1 MGEEVLADHHVLVGL
16 VLVVL
21 LVQRELGIVEVVRQV
36 PGTVAVVLQVLEIV
50 VDVRQVLGIVVVV
63 RQVLGIV
70 VVVLQVHVQPEP
82 GIVEVVPLA
91 FVPSVAVDILDQVCK
106 QVGQELNQELLR
118 DGVLAYVVVDMLEL
132 PVEHFR
138 SKDILEAQHPCST

>member
-1 MGEEVLADHHVLVGL
+1 MGL

-21 LVQRELGIVEVVRQV
+21 LGIVEVVLQV
-36 PGTVAVVLQVLEIV
+36 LGTVADVRQVLEIV
-50 VDVRQVLGIVVVV
+50 VDVRHVLGFVVVD
-63 RQVLGIV
+63 
-70 VVVLQVHVQPEP
+70 LQVHVQPEP

-91 FVPSVAVDILDQVCK
+91 FVPSVADDMLGQVYK

-118 DGVLAYVVVDMLEL
+118 DGVLAYAVVDMLEL
-132 PVEHFR
+132 LVEHFH

>member
-1 MGEEVLADHHVLVGL
+1 M
-16 VLVVL
+16 
-21 LVQRELGIVEVVRQV
+21 

-91 FVPSVAVDILDQVCK
+91 FVPSVAVDMLDQVCK

-132 PVEHFR
+132 LMGSV
-138 SKDILEAQHPCST
+138 DLVA